1 MTKRNSKELL
11 IKGGKEMIRAR
22 ACISLECK
30 KDIMLIPKGHGIKGG
45 LKVIMTT
52 SMKPIVVI
60 GITKKNIDGPC
71 RINIKDG
78 FDLAMDYDGDVLTIF
93 TLFEYLKCILFKKK
107 GDKNDKSTKRR

>member
-1 MTKRNSKELL
+1 
-11 IKGGKEMIRAR
+11 MIRAQ

-78 FDLAMDYDGDVLTIF
+78 FELAIDYDGDTIIIF
-93 TLFEYLKCILFKKK
+93 SIFEYLISKLFKKR
-107 GDKNDKSTKRR
+107 GNNSNDK